1 VEVLKERNGGI
12 FKKPKPIGKNSK
24 GETMNREFILK
35 NTTSF
40 KENLLKRL
48 QDPEF
53 AQYYLEATLEDYEED
68 GDTES
73 LLLAMRDVA
82 QAQGGIGKLAKR
94 TGISRQ
100 HLYDVLASKH
110 NPRLDNL
117 LEILSGLGFRIRLER
132 QETTE
137 QPSPVAYI

>member
-1 VEVLKERNGGI
+1 
-12 FKKPKPIGKNSK
+12 
-24 GETMNREFILK
+24 MNREFILK